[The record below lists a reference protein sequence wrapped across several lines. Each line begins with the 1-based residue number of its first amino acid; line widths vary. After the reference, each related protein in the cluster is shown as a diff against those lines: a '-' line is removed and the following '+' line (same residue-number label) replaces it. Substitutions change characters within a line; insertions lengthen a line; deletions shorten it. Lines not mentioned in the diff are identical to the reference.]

1 MLYFKIKNSLCRK
14 KTLISCQCSSKI
26 LLVTHATMF
35 WTLRGISGP
44 GCPFILGHLRAG
56 HHWPFPK
63 VALLVHGVLRSGAL
77 WPGPCRQGPHELSCS
92 PSLTH
97 CPLAWP
103 EVMHGDSLVFLF
115 VSRWPGLLVHLRLC
129 LALSPSRPSTGGL
142 LTQPLCVLLCLG
154 PLLHM
159 AFSYS
164 ADVS

>member
-1 MLYFKIKNSLCRK
+1 MQLKNITGYSCHHVLDPAWYFWAWVPFHSRASASWAPLALPQGGFACAWGPEVRCPVARPMQTGSTRALML
-14 KTLISCQCSSKI
+14 
-26 LLVTHATMF
+26 
-35 WTLRGISGP
+35 
-44 GCPFILGHLRAG
+44 
-56 HHWPFPK
+56 PFP
-63 VALLVHGVLRSGAL
+63 
-77 WPGPCRQGPHELSCS
+77 QN
-92 PSLTH
+92 